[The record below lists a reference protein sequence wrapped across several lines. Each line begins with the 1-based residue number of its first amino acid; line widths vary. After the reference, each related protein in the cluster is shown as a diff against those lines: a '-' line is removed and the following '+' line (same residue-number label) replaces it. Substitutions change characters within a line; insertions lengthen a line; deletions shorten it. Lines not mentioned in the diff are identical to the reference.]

1 MARFTEKVALITGGT
16 RGIGYATAA
25 LFAREG
31 AGVVVCG
38 RDERRLTT
46 ATAELETL
54 GGPVAGIRCDVGS
67 EQDVERLFSETLDL
81 FGGID
86 VCVCNAGIETD
97 EEFSIFDLPPAVFDE
112 NVRTNVRGVY
122 LTSQG
127 AARAMKDTGGTII
140 IVGSSSGIIA
150 DVTAPSPTYDAT
162 KAAVH
167 MFTKTLALELAP
179 HGIRVNA
186 VAPGWIE
193 TDMTAVEADDPQ
205 VLANWLERIPLR
217 RLGRPEEVAE
227 VIAFLASEQASFMT
241 GSVVTVDGGET
252 VI

>member
-1 MARFTEKVALITGGT
+1 MARFTDKVALITGGT

-31 AGVVVCG
+31 AGVVICG
-38 RDERRLTT
+38 RDEGRLTA

-54 GGPVAGIRCDVGS
+54 GGPVAGVRCDVGS
-67 EQDVERLFSETLDL
+67 EQDVERLFSEALDL
-81 FGGID
+81 FGGLD

-112 NVRTNVRGVY
+112 NMRTNVRGVY

-127 AARAMKDTGGTII
+127 AARAMKGTGGTIV

-150 DVTAPSPTYDAT
+150 DVTAPSPAYDAT

-167 MFTKTLALELAP
+167 MFAKALALELAP
-179 HGIRVNA
+179 YGIRVNA

-193 TDMTAVEADDPQ
+193 TDMTAAEIDDPEM
-205 VLANWLERIPLR
+205 VASWLERIPLR
-217 RLGRPEEVAE
+217 RLGQPAEVAE
-227 VIAFLASEQASFMT
+227 VIAFLASEQASYMT
-241 GSVVTVDGGET
+241 GSVVSVDGGET